1 MNDELDQLLANLRL
15 RRLRELMPSALSS
28 AVTTRLS
35 YEDFLLPLLREEWR
49 FQQERALQYR
59 IDQAEMPEDWTL
71 ESFPFALQPGVNAAA
86 VRQLAALDWVTEGQ
100 NIVLIG
106 NTGVGKTGLA
116 VGLLRKALH
125 NGYRGRFVKAQDLF
139 DEMYQSLAHHGTR
152 KLVDSLAKLSVLVID
167 ELGYLALKPEQQNI
181 FFRLMAERY
190 DKRRPTVITSNLDF
204 DAWYT
209 VLGQKNLVD
218 ALLGRLRHRCITLRI
233 DGPSLRAPQTTA

>member
-35 YEDFLLPLLREEWR
+35 YEGFLLPLLREEWR

-106 NTGVGKTGLA
+106 CRRASRTADIRLRRAAGADSTAAFGGECMESDGCRGARADGVERERDLSGVWGVLEVLE
-116 VGLLRKALH
+116 VGA
-125 NGYRGRFVKAQDLF
+125 D
-139 DEMYQSLAHHGTR
+139 
-152 KLVDSLAKLSVLVID
+152 VLDDVGEGF
-167 ELGYLALKPEQQNI
+167 ELGGEEVDVELFHAATAAASRSPASL
-181 FFRLMAERY
+181 
-190 DKRRPTVITSNLDF
+190 RR
-204 DAWYT
+204 
-209 VLGQKNLVD
+209 Q
-218 ALLGRLRHRCITLRI
+218 
-233 DGPSLRAPQTTA
+233 DGPSMLMMSA